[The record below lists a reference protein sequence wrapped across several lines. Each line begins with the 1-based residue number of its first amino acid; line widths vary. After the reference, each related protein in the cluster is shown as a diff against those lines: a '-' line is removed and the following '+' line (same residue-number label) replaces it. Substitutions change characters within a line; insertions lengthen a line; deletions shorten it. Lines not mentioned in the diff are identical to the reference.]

1 MPLADDLDV
10 RCIMIRYLAGAI
22 LCAIALNILGCAAPQ
37 MGADN
42 SHRFNSDPYNY
53 EFSRNL

>member
-1 MPLADDLDV
+1 
-10 RCIMIRYLAGAI
+10 MIRVLLAAM
-22 LCAIALNILGCAAPQ
+22 LCGITLAVLGCASPQ

>member
-1 MPLADDLDV
+1 
-10 RCIMIRYLAGAI
+10 MIRLLAAAI
-22 LCAIALNILGCAAPQ
+22 LCAITLSVMGCAGPQ

-42 SHRFNSDPYNY
+42 THRFTSDPYNY